1 MDYKDLFNL
10 EGKNV
15 LIVGAAGGL
24 AKETCRGFGQFGA
37 NLALADMDAGGLEE
51 VRDDL
56 RREGLQAWSFPVDV
70 SDAPSVAELMNRVH
84 GELGRLDVM
93 VNFAGHGWRTP
104 VEKITIDEFQ
114 RIVNVNLTGSFLL
127 AQQALS
133 LMIPQQSGKIILIG
147 SVSGEI
153 GRPYV
158 AHYASSKGGV
168 HSMVKTLAVEVA
180 KSNIQINSVA
190 PVFTYTPMTVSIL
203 SDPEVEKAIVS
214 TIPMGRL
221 GYPQDLVGTL
231 LFLSSKAS
239 DFITGQVIFVD
250 GGCVIS

>member
-1 MDYKDLFNL
+1 MDYTDLFNL
-10 EGKNV
+10 QGKKV

-24 AKETCRGFGQFGA
+24 AREVCRGFGQFGA
-37 NLALADMDAGGLEE
+37 KLALADHDAAGLE
-51 VRDDL
+51 VTCDAL
-56 RREGLQAWSFPVDV
+56 NREGLQPWSCPVDV
-70 SDAPSVAELMNRVH
+70 CDQSSVMNLMNGIRH
-84 GELGRLDVM
+84 DFGSLDVV
-93 VNFAGHGWRTP
+93 VNFAGVGWRTP
-104 VEKITIDEFQ
+104 IEDITIDEFQ
-114 RIVNVNLTGSFLL
+114 KVLNINLTGSFLI

-133 LMIPQQSGKIILIG
+133 IMVPQGSGKIILIG

-158 AHYASSKGGV
+158 AHYAATKGGI
-168 HSMVKTLAVEVA
+168 HAMVKTLAVETA
-180 KSNIQINSVA
+180 KTNIQINCVA

-221 GYPQDLVGTL
+221 GLPGDLVGTII
-231 LFLSSKAS
+231 FLSTKAS

>member
-1 MDYKDLFNL
+1 MDYKDLFSL

-24 AKETCRGFGQFGA
+24 AKEACRGFGQFGA
-37 NLALADMDAGGLEE
+37 KMALADMDAARLELTCNE
-51 VRDDL
+51 L
-56 RREGLQAWSFPVDV
+56 KREGLQAWSCPVDV
-70 SDAPSVAELMNRVH
+70 SDISSVTNLMNGIRQ
-84 GELGRLDVM
+84 EAGRLDVM
-93 VNFAGHGWRTP
+93 VNFAGVGWRTP
-104 VEKITIDEFQ
+104 IEKITVDEFQ
-114 RIVNVNLTGSFLL
+114 KVININLTGSFLI

-133 LMIPQQSGKIILIG
+133 LMVPQRSGKIILIG

-158 AHYASSKGGV
+158 AHYAASKGGI

-180 KSNIQINSVA
+180 SANIQVNSVA
-190 PVFTYTPMTVSIL
+190 PVFTYTPMTIPIL

-221 GYPQDLVGTL
+221 GLPRDLVGTV
-231 LFLSSKAS
+231 LFLSSGAS

-250 GGCVIS
+250 GGV